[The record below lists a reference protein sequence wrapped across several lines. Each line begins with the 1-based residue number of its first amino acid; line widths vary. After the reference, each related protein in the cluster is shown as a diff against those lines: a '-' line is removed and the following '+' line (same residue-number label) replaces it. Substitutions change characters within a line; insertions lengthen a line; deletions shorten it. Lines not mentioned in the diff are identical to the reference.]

1 MTKGIRPL
9 AAAVAVAAA
18 AGMAGSAQAAN
29 GVDTT
34 AVQKAVTVG
43 NGKAG
48 IRSHLKQLQLIADRP
63 GNNGNRATATQGH
76 RDSAAYVEKQLAT
89 TAGYWKVTEQPFV
102 ADIFEETAAPTL
114 TPNPAPSPAWRSACS
129 GCGSPSSS
137 SSWARP

>member
-9 AAAVAVAAA
+9 AAAVAIAAA

-34 AVQKAVTVG
+34 AVQRGGHGRQRTRRAS
-43 NGKAG
+43 A
-48 IRSHLKQLQLIADRP
+48 RHLKALQLIADRP

-89 TAGYWKVTEQPFV
+89 TGGYWKVYR
-102 ADIFEETAAPTL
+102 AAVRRG
-114 TPNPAPSPAWRSACS
+114 RSS
-129 GCGSPSSS
+129 
-137 SSWARP
+137 RRRRRRR

>member
-1 MTKGIRPL
+1 M
-9 AAAVAVAAA
+9 
-18 AGMAGSAQAAN
+18 
-29 GVDTT
+29 
-34 AVQKAVTVG
+34 QKAVTVG

-89 TAGYWKVTEQPFV
+89 TGGYWKVTEQPFV

-114 TPNPAPSPAWRSACS
+114 TPNPAPSPRLAGQRRLRDDGRLGQRGRAASRRS
-129 GCGSPSSS
+129 P
-137 SSWARP
+137 